1 MFTDFKV
8 YIPHSLDLL
17 NQSDKFSSTL
27 ESSKKLL
34 LSDLFNA
41 KKKKNFAHEKQ
52 AKYAKIY

>member
-17 NQSDKFSSTL
+17 NQSDKFSPTL

-41 KKKKNFAHEKQ
+41 KKKKNFAHL
-52 AKYAKIY
+52 